1 MCKRRL
7 LEYYKR
13 ENVKLEF
20 EDIKDLTEEARG
32 YFKESRRLNSKNIY
46 AYISEIQLIVI
57 LIEYGKD
64 GLRMILTDGSCSLV
78 KTNGIRSNMFLCSN

>member
-1 MCKRRL
+1 MLFRSRRL

-46 AYISEIQLIVI
+46 AYISEIQI
-57 LIEYGKD
+57 G
-64 GLRMILTDGSCSLV
+64 RASCRERV
-78 KTNGIRSNMFLCSN
+78 